1 MLPSFSWLPSLPAI
15 DFSLP
20 SSIQKRFISFALRQ
34 SLGHFLK
41 PGQLD
46 VQQVDS
52 QIGSGYVQVRDLEL
66 NNEAINSLISGL
78 PIRLHDGSVGKVTAR
93 IPWPNPLTSSVGLS
107 LESLHLTFY
116 LEPTVALH
124 SERQFVDNL
133 ADSVASVAETF
144 IHEELT
150 PNEEATLRESMH
162 PDHGVSQSSVF
173 EDNVPGGLD
182 PFISEED
189 VHFNEAD
196 PPGVSIFATLIE
208 RLLARFEFDATD
220 TKITIVNP
228 QQASFT
234 VIVPHLR
241 YETVSPDS
249 APRAADTSAPASS
262 DARPVGETRKVT
274 ITGVTVTTRCLR
286 PLSPQSWS
294 PPAAVSLPKS
304 ATASPTVSLPK
315 SATASPTVSVREV
328 PDTPWRTTTPQ
339 PASPDVVSPAT
350 PPPASPSPM
359 VPPAPSSPE
368 LSSRDDS
375 APPVEI
381 EPSSP
386 YSDSSDLDEETQLF
400 MSQSIA
406 ALPPRPASPAS
417 SVASSMY
424 QSAISA
430 TEPDTALDDIP
441 EEEPAHSRSPTPD
454 DAGEATSVSSFRP
467 LEEISSGVSGSPVQS
482 SQVDPMPSAPQSP
495 PNSSQ
500 RPRAVRTREIEDETV
515 LSLGSEP
522 IELRLTTP
530 PPFRPNPAPAAP
542 RTASTSAQQ
551 GRAKVEAGGPR
562 QDKVRIELTI
572 GVVACAFSGRQI
584 RSVIEAADMW
594 ASHSAPPA
602 PAQGP
607 GQSSIPSSPIPFD
620 DVEGG
625 LRIRGFVVLL
635 LPNIRTSGSSPDD
648 ALTDYFSRPLVPP
661 QLPQGYTR
669 VHLEGLSASLTMKRS
684 GDSSKSSKRASLRP
698 EPPSTFATFTMSELS
713 AFAFVPSTGSKAEMT
728 ASPILMTD
736 PNLPTQYSMP
746 HVHPSLPS
754 PSSSLPTFDLSDWT
768 DPTQRSASAKLS
780 LWRTKSVQQ
789 SARPQSQLVSD
800 DLRQASPGPAS
811 PPRRAVDLPKMSSS
825 PAGRPIPVA
834 LPSSPGRLGLAG
846 LSSSPGKGLQGPSKP
861 SAPALSIKFRSAR
874 PKEGRDV
881 PEVHVSLAPL
891 HIFVD
896 TGTILGRKWD
906 GGKSE
911 VLQFLD
917 EVTAGR
923 GGDKAGAMDEA
934 DPDEYSHDNNLD
946 EEYRPS
952 TPRGPALQGFPDR
965 DTDQERERR
974 RLEQLVLEDLDLGY
988 DYRGQGQSNVPPT
1001 PTSRRSVRKRRPQ
1014 PKGPAISVILP
1025 ALRVEIRTPPPA
1037 DRSPRAGAVV
1047 FDIHDL
1053 RLTPGASPEQEVTP
1067 TARFGTAEELYGTDI
1082 PNQRP
1087 AGQDNVLLGAAW
1099 KRIVLAYSIVG
1110 ESKARSILSI
1120 GSLSHRE
1127 SDLNPHFGFG
1137 TPPARESASQSL
1149 RPQLIVR
1156 KTPTAPD
1163 PQVTSTTVS
1172 IDLPSVHVEL
1182 SKPLLD
1188 GLQLWADDLT
1198 QLAESAFAEPAES
1211 DAGTQRAGSDSS
1223 LIGSRYFARASTVGS
1238 GTESGGPSL
1247 ANTIRGRQDARS
1259 ETAVKV
1265 AVTEAVLSL
1274 LVPREDGGHVAVRPF
1289 DIAASDVDVLLEL
1302 KPEGKDETV
1311 VTVGVTDLN
1320 VYDTTV
1326 SDRNC
1331 FVSLTTPPSLSTS
1344 GRSALKLRFTSLIV
1358 PGTTAKESRIRLTVS
1373 GITYNFFPDIGW
1385 AADLDRFFKAPPGAF
1400 ESVVPSERTRV
1411 HVKIH
1416 DTSVRLYAP
1425 THKGALLP
1433 YIGELELSTVIE
1445 GNSPTMSLNLSLPAF
1460 SLLLIDDLSTNAE
1473 ETGTS
1478 ARANFA
1484 SGVGFWKSAG
1494 YAVVTELS
1502 DLVLTF
1508 TQDGSVQPPDS
1519 RLLVDQGNIRLH
1531 MCADTMSALGAFI
1544 GDLSSAFK
1552 PPAAESFEPKT
1563 KREPA
1568 NVSQKAVSSRGLLA
1582 SLDEQAFRRLPEVG
1596 AAPDMID
1603 DDLPTNPDYLDEH
1616 FGAAAGL
1623 RELSDDEFDE
1633 SDPDSPSVVPD
1644 VETPAGVTSAF
1655 GGETIRMLRP
1665 DGIHVVENYFDTL
1678 PPDPGEA
1685 ASFGDTTFQVR
1696 VRSFSATVLLYDG
1709 YDWTRTRKIIEEKAK
1724 EMRRRLAKIR
1734 QLVASGQTPDPSV
1747 DETNTLL
1754 FNSVY
1759 IGLEHNIDELEPGA
1773 LIAAID
1779 EELNEEFETNTQS
1792 SWQSLKPQPL
1802 ASPGRGS
1809 SHATARHRRRL
1820 HRSKGPSIEIK
1831 LMGLDAEVD
1840 QYRPQAALVSRVFA
1854 TVKDVEI
1861 LDHIKTSTWSKF
1873 LTSLRADTQG
1883 NVRETDSNM
1892 VRVELRM
1899 LHPVPG
1905 HPSQEARLRAKI
1917 LPLRLHVDQDALDF
1931 LKQFFAF
1938 KDPDAA
1944 PPASSDSTDEIYFQ
1958 QAEVFPVDIKLDY
1971 KPRRVDYR
1979 ALREGRTIELM
1990 NFFHFDGAEMTL
2002 RHITVKGITGWPR
2015 FFDLL
2020 NDMWTPDV
2028 KATQLVDVI
2037 SGVAPIRSVVNVGSG
2052 VADLI
2057 LLPIAQYKKD
2067 GRVYHGLQKGTNA
2080 FMKSTAMEAI
2090 RLGARLATG
2099 TQVILEQAETVL
2111 GGQFNDE
2118 VMAEAV
2124 QFPTDLDHGDED
2136 EDPGDLI
2143 SKYAEQPVNVKEG
2156 MQSAYRSL
2164 RRNFNSAA
2172 QTILAVPMEVYERS
2186 GNEGA
2191 MRAVVRAVPIAVLKP
2206 MIGATEAVSK
2216 TLLGLQNTL
2225 DPNIRQENEAKYKQ
2239 R

>member
-41 PGQLD
+41 PGQFD

-66 NNEAINSLISGL
+66 NNEAINALISGL

-116 LEPTVALH
+116 LEPTVAPH

-133 ADSVASVAETF
+133 AESVASVAETF

-162 PDHGVSQSSVF
+162 PDHGASQSSVF

-182 PFISEED
+182 PFISEEE

-208 RLLARFEFDATD
+208 RLLARFQFDATD
-220 TKITIVNP
+220 TKITVVNP

-234 VIVPHLR
+234 LIVPHIR
-241 YETVSPDS
+241 YETVSHDS
-249 APRAADTSAPASS
+249 APRAADVSAPDAS

-294 PPAAVSLPKS
+294 PPAAVSAPRS
-304 ATASPTVSLPK
+304 TTASPTAP
-315 SATASPTVSVREV
+315 VREA
-328 PDTPWRTTTPQ
+328 PETPPRTPTPQ
-339 PASPDVVSPAT
+339 PVSPDAVSPAT
-350 PPPASPSPM
+350 PSPASPSPLASPAAS
-359 VPPAPSSPE
+359 PPTPSSPE
-368 LSSRDDS
+368 LSPRDEY
-375 APPVEI
+375 APSVEV

-386 YSDSSDLDEETQLF
+386 YSDSSDLDEDTQVF

-406 ALPPRPASPAS
+406 MLPPRPASPAS

-430 TEPDTALDDIP
+430 TEPDTGLDDIP
-441 EEEPAHSRSPTPD
+441 EEEVAHSCSPTPGD
-454 DAGEATSVSSFRP
+454 PGEAVRLSP
-467 LEEISSGVSGSPVQS
+467 PQHLEEVSIEKSSSPTHS
-482 SQVDPMPSAPQSP
+482 PHVDTMPSASQSP
-495 PNSSQ
+495 PNSPSQ
-500 RPRAVRTREIEDETV
+500 RRLTLRTREIEDETI

-530 PPFRPNPAPAAP
+530 PPSPPTPSAPPPAAD
-542 RTASTSAQQ
+542 QQ
-551 GRAKVEAGGPR
+551 GRATVETSRPQ
-562 QDKVRIELTI
+562 QDKVRIELTM
-572 GVVACAFSGRQI
+572 GVIACALSGRQI
-584 RSVIEAADMW
+584 RSIIDMADLW
-594 ASHSAPPA
+594 TSHSAPPA
-602 PAQGP
+602 PTPAP
-607 GQSSIPSSPIPFD
+607 GQASDSSSPMSFD

-625 LRIRGFVVLL
+625 LRIRGLVILL
-635 LPNIRTSGSSPDD
+635 LPIARTSASNPDD
-648 ALTDYFSRPLVPP
+648 ALTEYFSRPLVPP
-661 QLPQGYTR
+661 QLPRGYTR

-684 GDSSKSSKRASLRP
+684 GDTSKTSKRASSRR
-698 EPPSTFATFTMSELS
+698 EPPSMSAAFTISELS
-713 AFAFVPSTGSKAEMT
+713 AFVFMPSTGPHTEMT
-728 ASPILMTD
+728 ALPILITD
-736 PNLPTQYSMP
+736 PNLPSQYSIP
-746 HVHPSLPS
+746 HVHPSLAS
-754 PSSSLPTFDLSDWT
+754 PNSSLPTFDLSDWT
-768 DPTQRSASAKLS
+768 DPTQHNATAKLS
-780 LWRTKSVQQ
+780 LWRTKLVQQ
-789 SARPQSQLVSD
+789 SARPQSQLGHD
-800 DLRQASPGPAS
+800 DHRQSSPGPAS
-811 PPRRAVDLPKMSSS
+811 PPRRGLDLPKMSNPPS
-825 PAGRPIPVA
+825 GRPVPVA

-846 LSSSPGKGLQGPSKP
+846 LSSSPGKGTQAPPKP
-861 SAPALSIKFRSAR
+861 SAPALSVKFLSAR
-874 PKEGRDV
+874 PKDGRDV
-881 PEVHVSLAPL
+881 PEVHASVASS
-891 HIFVD
+891 HIFLD
-896 TGTILGRKWD
+896 TGMILSRKED

-917 EVTAGR
+917 EVTAGP
-923 GGDKAGAMDEA
+923 GGDKAGAVDEA
-934 DPDEYSHDNNLD
+934 DLEDHPFDDEPDED
-946 EEYRPS
+946 YRPS
-952 TPRGPALQGFPDR
+952 TPRGPALRGFPDR
-965 DTDQERERR
+965 ETDQERERR

-988 DYRGQGQSNVPPT
+988 DYRGQGHNNAPPT
-1001 PTSRRSVRKRRPQ
+1001 PTSRRSARKRRPKT
-1014 PKGPAISVILP
+1014 KGPAISVVLP
-1025 ALRVEIRTPPPA
+1025 ALRVEIRTPPPPN
-1037 DRSPRAGAVV
+1037 RSPRAGAVV
-1047 FDIHDL
+1047 FDIHEL
-1053 RLTPGASPEQEVTP
+1053 RLTPGATPEQEVTP
-1067 TARFGTAEELYGTDI
+1067 TARFGTAEELYGTDASS
-1082 PNQRP
+1082 QRP
-1087 AGQDNVLLGAAW
+1087 AGQDHVILGAAW
-1099 KRIVLAYSIVG
+1099 KRIVVAYSIVG

-1120 GSLSHRE
+1120 GPLSHRE
-1127 SDLNPHFGFG
+1127 SDLSPHFGVG
-1137 TPPARESASQSL
+1137 TSPVRESSSPSL
-1149 RPQLIVR
+1149 RPQLIIR
-1156 KTPTAPD
+1156 KTPAAPD
-1163 PQVTSTTVS
+1163 SQVSSTTVS
-1172 IDLPSVHVEL
+1172 IDIPSVHVEL

-1198 QLAESAFAEPAES
+1198 QLAEFAFAEPAGS
-1211 DAGTQRAGSDSS
+1211 NAGTQRARSGDSS

-1247 ANTIRGRQDARS
+1247 ANTIRGRQETRS

-1265 AVTEAVLSL
+1265 AVTEAVLRL
-1274 LVPREDGGHVAVRPF
+1274 LVPREEGGHMAVRPF
-1289 DIAASDVDVLLEL
+1289 DISASDVDVLLEL

-1320 VYDTTV
+1320 VHDTTTTN
-1326 SDRNC
+1326 RNC
-1331 FVSLTTPPSLSTS
+1331 FVSLTTPRSLSTS
-1344 GRSALKLRFTSLIV
+1344 ARSALKLRFTSLIV

-1373 GITYNFFPDIGW
+1373 GLTYNFHPDIGW
-1385 AADLDRFFKAPPGAF
+1385 AADLGRFFKAPPGAF

-1416 DTSVRLYAP
+1416 DTSLRLYAP

-1445 GNSPTMSLNLSLPAF
+1445 GNSSTMSLNLSLPAF
-1460 SLLLIDDLSTNAE
+1460 SLLLIDDLSTNAFAE
-1473 ETGTS
+1473 ESSTP
-1478 ARANFA
+1478 ARTNVA
-1484 SGVGFWKSAG
+1484 SGINYWKNAG
-1494 YAVVTELS
+1494 YAVIAELS

-1508 TQDGSVQPPDS
+1508 KQDGFVQPPDS

-1531 MCADTMSALGAFI
+1531 MCADTMGALGAFI

-1552 PPAAESFEPKT
+1552 PPATESSEPKT

-1568 NVSQKAVSSRGLLA
+1568 NVSEKPPSSRGLLA

-1596 AAPDMID
+1596 AAPDMIE

-1623 RELSDDEFDE
+1623 RELSDDEFEE
-1633 SDPDSPSVVPD
+1633 SDPDSPSVVPG

-1655 GGETIRMLRP
+1655 GGETIRMLHP
-1665 DGIHVVENYFDTL
+1665 EGIHVIENYFDTL

-1696 VRSFSATVLLYDG
+1696 VHKFAATVLLYDG
-1709 YDWTRTRKIIEEKAK
+1709 YDWVRTRKIIEEKAK

-1747 DETNTLL
+1747 EETNTLL

-1809 SHATARHRRRL
+1809 SHNTSRHRRRL

-1831 LMGLDAEVD
+1831 LMDLDAEID
-1840 QYRPQAALVSRVFA
+1840 QYRPDAALVSRVFA

-1873 LTSLRADTQG
+1873 LTSLRADTRG

-1944 PPASSDSTDEIYFQ
+1944 PPASSDSSDEIYFQ

-2020 NDMWTPDV
+2020 NDLWTPDV

-2052 VADLI
+2052 VADLV

-2067 GRVYHGLQKGTNA
+2067 GRVYRGLQKGTNA

-2111 GGQFNDE
+2111 GGQFSDE
-2118 VMAEAV
+2118 VMAETV
-2124 QFPTDLDHGDED
+2124 QFPTSMDLDDGDYD

-2143 SKYAEQPVNVKEG
+2143 SKYAEQPENVKEG
-2156 MQSAYRSL
+2156 VQSAYRSL
-2164 RRNFNSAA
+2164 KRNLNSAA

-2191 MRAVVRAVPIAVLKP
+2191 VRAVVRAVPIAVLKP

>member
-1 MLPSFSWLPSLPAI
+1 SWLPSLPAI

-66 NNEAINSLISGL
+66 NNEAINALISGL

-116 LEPTVALH
+116 LEPMVVPH

-133 ADSVASVAETF
+133 AESVASVAETF

-182 PFISEED
+182 PFISEEE

-208 RLLARFEFDATD
+208 RLLARFQFDATD
-220 TKITIVNP
+220 TRITIVNQ

-234 VIVPHLR
+234 LIVPDIR
-241 YETVSPDS
+241 YGTVSHDS
-249 APRAADTSAPASS
+249 ATRAADTSTSAPE
-262 DARPVGETRKVT
+262 DARPMGETRKVT

-286 PLSPQSWS
+286 PLTS
-294 PPAAVSLPKS
+294 PPAPL
-304 ATASPTVSLPK
+304 
-315 SATASPTVSVREV
+315 RE
-328 PDTPWRTTTPQ
+328 
-339 PASPDVVSPAT
+339 APAT
-350 PPPASPSPM
+350 PPRTPTPQQTFPCAASP
-359 VPPAPSSPE
+359 
-368 LSSRDDS
+368 
-375 APPVEI
+375 
-381 EPSSP
+381 PSSP
-386 YSDSSDLDEETQLF
+386 YSDSSDLDEETQIF

-406 ALPPRPASPAS
+406 MLPPRPVSPAS

-430 TEPDTALDDIP
+430 AEQDSGLEDIP
-441 EEEPAHSRSPTPD
+441 EEESAQSRSSTPAGLTGEPT
-454 DAGEATSVSSFRP
+454 S
-467 LEEISSGVSGSPVQS
+467 LSP
-482 SQVDPMPSAPQSP
+482 PQSP
-495 PNSSQ
+495 QDTRREEPSS
-500 RPRAVRTREIEDETV
+500 PIEDETIV
-515 LSLGSEP
+515 SLGSEP
-522 IELRLTTP
+522 IELRLITP
-530 PPFRPNPAPAAP
+530 SPSRPAPTSPAP
-542 RTASTSAQQ
+542 RLAS
-551 GRAKVEAGGPR
+551 
-562 QDKVRIELTI
+562 I
-572 GVVACAFSGRQI
+572 GIIACAFSGRQV
-584 RSVIEAADMW
+584 RSIIDLAEMW
-594 ASHSAPPA
+594 SSHSAPPA
-602 PAQGP
+602 PAAAP
-607 GQSSIPSSPIPFD
+607 SQSSDSSLPIPFD
-620 DVEGG
+620 DVEGSV
-625 LRIRGFVVLL
+625 RIRGLVVLL
-635 LPNIRTSGSSPDD
+635 LPTTRTSASNPDD
-648 ALTDYFSRPLVPP
+648 ALTEYFSRPLVSP
-661 QLPQGYTR
+661 QLPRGYTR
-669 VHLEGLSASLTMKRS
+669 VHLEGISASLAVKRS
-684 GDSSKSSKRASLRP
+684 ADSSKSNKRVSSRH
-698 EPPSTFATFTMSELS
+698 EPPSVSATFTISDLS
-713 AFAFVPSTGSKAEMT
+713 AFSFAPSTSPNTEMT
-728 ASPILMTD
+728 ASPIVITD
-736 PNLPTQYSMP
+736 PNLSLQYPIP
-746 HVHPSLPS
+746 HVHPSLTPTPE
-754 PSSSLPTFDLSDWT
+754 PSSSLPTFEVSDWT
-768 DPTQRSASAKLS
+768 DPTQRSVTAKLS
-780 LWRTKSVQQ
+780 LWRTKAAHQ
-789 SARPQSQLVSD
+789 SARPQSQFGND
-800 DLRQASPGPAS
+800 DHP
-811 PPRRAVDLPKMSSS
+811 
-825 PAGRPIPVA
+825 
-834 LPSSPGRLGLAG
+834 
-846 LSSSPGKGLQGPSKP
+846 LSVR
-861 SAPALSIKFRSAR
+861 FRSAR
-874 PKEGRDV
+874 PSEGRGV

-896 TGTILGRKWD
+896 SGMILGRRED
-906 GGKSE
+906 GKSE

-917 EVTAGR
+917 DLAAGPVA
-923 GGDKAGAMDEA
+923 DKARGMDSEHLQEHPY
-934 DPDEYSHDNNLD
+934 DDDDD

-952 TPRGPALQGFPDR
+952 TPRGPALRGFPDR
-965 DTDQERERR
+965 EMEQERERR
-974 RLEQLVLEDLDLGY
+974 RLEQLA
-988 DYRGQGQSNVPPT
+988 R
-1001 PTSRRSVRKRRPQ
+1001 
-1014 PKGPAISVILP
+1014 GPAISVVLP
-1025 ALRVEIRTPPPA
+1025 ALRVEIRTPPPVN
-1037 DRSPRAGAVV
+1037 RSPRAGAVV
-1047 FDIHDL
+1047 LDIHDL
-1053 RLTPGASPEQEVTP
+1053 RLTPGASPEQEATP
-1067 TARFGTAEELYGTDI
+1067 TARFGTAEELYGAEA
-1082 PNQRP
+1082 PNQRQT
-1087 AGQDNVLLGAAW
+1087 GHDHVILGAAW
-1099 KRIVLAYSIVG
+1099 RRIVVAYSIVG
-1110 ESKARSILSI
+1110 EAKARKSS
-1120 GSLSHRE
+1120 
-1127 SDLNPHFGFG
+1127 
-1137 TPPARESASQSL
+1137 SQSL
-1149 RPQLIVR
+1149 RPQLIIR
-1156 KTPTAPD
+1156 KTPTSPD
-1163 PQVTSTTVS
+1163 SHVTSTTVS

-1198 QLAESAFAEPAES
+1198 QLAESAFAESAGS
-1211 DAGTQRAGSDSS
+1211 DSGTQKAGSGDSS

-1238 GTESGGPSL
+1238 STESGGPSL
-1247 ANTIRGRQDARS
+1247 ANTIRGRQETRS
-1259 ETAVKV
+1259 ETAVKI
-1265 AVTEAVLSL
+1265 AVTEAVLRL
-1274 LVPREDGGHVAVRPF
+1274 LVPREGGGYVAVRPF
-1289 DIAASDVDVLLEL
+1289 DITASDVDVLLEL

-1311 VTVGVTDLN
+1311 VTVGIMDLN
-1320 VYDTTV
+1320 VFDTTI

-1331 FVSLTTPPSLSTS
+1331 FLSLTTPRSLSTS
-1344 GRSALKLRFTSLIV
+1344 ARSALKLRFTSLIV
-1358 PGTTAKESRIRLTVS
+1358 PETTAKESRVRLTVS
-1373 GITYNFFPDIGW
+1373 DITYNFYPDIAW
-1385 AADLDRFFKAPPGAF
+1385 ATDLGRFFKAPPGAF
-1400 ESVVPSERTRV
+1400 ESVVPSERTRIN
-1411 HVKIH
+1411 VKVH
-1416 DTSVRLYAP
+1416 DTSIRLYAP

-1445 GNSPTMSLNLSLPAF
+1445 GNSPTMSLTLSLPAF
-1460 SLLLIDDLSTNAE
+1460 SLLLIDDLSSNDE
-1473 ETGTS
+1473 ESSTP
-1478 ARANFA
+1478 ARITTT
-1484 SGVGFWKSAG
+1484 SGVGFWKNAG
-1494 YAVVTELS
+1494 YAVITELT
-1502 DLVLTF
+1502 DLILTF
-1508 TQDGSVQPPDS
+1508 KQDGSVMPPDS
-1519 RLLVDQGNIRLH
+1519 RLFIDQGNIRLH
-1531 MCADTMSALGAFI
+1531 MCADTMGALGAFI

-1552 PPAAESFEPKT
+1552 PPVADVKP
-1563 KREPA
+1563 P
-1568 NVSQKAVSSRGLLA
+1568 SSRGLLGKLCSCVLVSTLLTIANLLA

-1596 AAPDMID
+1596 AAPDMIE

-1623 RELSDDEFDE
+1623 REFSDDEFEE
-1633 SDPDSPSVVPD
+1633 SDPDSPSVVPG

-1655 GGETIRMLRP
+1655 GGETIRMLRSE
-1665 DGIHVVENYFDTL
+1665 GIHVVENYFETL

-1696 VRSFSATVLLYDG
+1696 VHKFNVAVLLYDG
-1709 YDWTRTRKIIEEKAK
+1709 YDWVRTRKIIEEKAK

-1747 DETNTLL
+1747 EETNALL

-1759 IGLEHNIDELEPGA
+1759 IGLEHNVDELEPGA

-1809 SHATARHRRRL
+1809 SHTTSRHRRRL

-1831 LMGLDAEVD
+1831 LMDLDADVD
-1840 QYRPQAALVSRVFA
+1840 QYRPEAALVSRVFV
-1854 TVKDVEI
+1854 TVKDLEI

-1873 LTSLRADTQG
+1873 LTSLRADSRG

-1944 PPASSDSTDEIYFQ
+1944 PPASTESSDEIYFQ

-2002 RHITVKGITGWPR
+2002 RHITLKGITGWPR

-2020 NDMWTPDV
+2020 NDLWTPDV

-2052 VADLI
+2052 VADLV

-2067 GRVYHGLQKGTNA
+2067 GRVYRGLQKGTNA

-2111 GGQFNDE
+2111 GGQFRDQ
-2118 VMAEAV
+2118 VTAEAV
-2124 QFPTDLDHGDED
+2124 QVPTMMELNDED
-2136 EDPGDLI
+2136 EDEDTGDLI

-2156 MQSAYRSL
+2156 VQTAYRSL
-2164 RRNFNSAA
+2164 KRNLNSAA

-2191 MRAVVRAVPIAVLKP
+2191 VRAVVRAVPIAVLKP